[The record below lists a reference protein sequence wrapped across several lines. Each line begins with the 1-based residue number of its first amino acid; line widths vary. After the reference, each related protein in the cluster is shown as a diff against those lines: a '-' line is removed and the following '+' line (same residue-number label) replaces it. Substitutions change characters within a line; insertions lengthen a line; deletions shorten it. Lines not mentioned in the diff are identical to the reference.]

1 MADTSPAITA
11 DDPRLLAPG
20 RFVDSDHP
28 AVREHAA
35 AVVAGATDDR
45 ERAARLFRDAREHLR
60 YDPYTISTR
69 ADDYV
74 ASTLLTKDRGFCV
87 TKAVLLCALCR
98 AAGVPA
104 RLGFADVRNHLASP
118 RLHALMGTD
127 LFVFHGYVEIWIEGR
142 PVKATPAFNASLCQR
157 FGVPPLE
164 FDGAHDALLQPFD
177 GAGRRHMEYVHERGL
192 YFDLPLDEILTTF
205 AATYRPMLEAPAPAE
220 VVDPV
225 FHGDDPRGDDSA

>member
-1 MADTSPAITA
+1 VADTSPSITA

-35 AVVAGATDDR
+35 AIVAGASDDR
-45 ERAARLFRDAREHLR
+45 ERAARLFRDARELLR
-60 YDPYTISTR
+60 YDPYSISADPEDYR
-69 ADDYV
+69 AS
-74 ASTLLTKDRGFCV
+74 ALLTKDRGFCV

-98 AAGVPA
+98 AGGVPA

-118 RLHALMGTD
+118 RLQAMMGTD
-127 LFVFHGYVEIWIEGR
+127 LFVFHGYVEIWIDGR
-142 PVKATPAFNASLCQR
+142 PVKATPAFNASLCRR

-164 FDGAHDALLQPFD
+164 FDGTHDALLQPFD
-177 GAGRRHMEYVHERGL
+177 GAGRRHMEYVRERGL
-192 YFDLPLDEILTTF
+192 YFDLPFTEILATF
-205 AATYRPMLEAPAPAE
+205 AATYPQLAQAPASDR

-225 FHGDDPRGDDSA
+225 FHSESAE